1 MKKKAIII
9 FIGIILICSIT
20 LFLSAFFSGKDSD
33 KLGED
38 TTRTT
43 ENGQA
48 EDLDIDSEEEKESE
62 TIGENAAAL
71 IGNRKEKEVQKI
83 HQQIPRWIWER
94 NNRQRTLIMR

>member
-33 KLGED
+33 KLQELQRMDRQMIEISILKRRRNRKQSG
-38 TTRTT
+38 RM
-43 ENGQA
+43 Q
-48 EDLDIDSEEEKESE
+48 
-62 TIGENAAAL
+62 AAL
-71 IGNRKEKEVQKI
+71 HRRNRRKEVQKI

>member
-48 EDLDIDSEEEKESE
+48 EDLEGIGNNRGGCRRPC
-62 TIGENAAAL
+62 IGETEGKKYRRFINRYQDGY
-71 IGNRKEKEVQKI
+71 GNGTTVRE
-83 HQQIPRWIWER
+83 P
-94 NNRQRTLIMR
+94 